1 MATNITYTCIY
12 ADSAGESHFK
22 TVEVELPEID
32 YAPPAPPL
40 NVSTILPASSYAFVS
55 SPIDWYGDWHPTPK
69 RQFFLYLAGEMEIE
83 VSDGEAR
90 RIRAGDILLVEDTSG
105 KGHRSRSVGS
115 TDVITMAIHL
125 PEEAP
130 DR

>member
-1 MATNITYTCIY
+1 MAKNITYSIIY

-22 TVEVELPEID
+22 TGEAELSETD

-40 NVSTILPASSYAFVS
+40 NVSTIHPANSYAFVS
-55 SPIDWYGDWHPTPK
+55 CPVDWYGDWHPTPK

-83 VSDGEAR
+83 VSDGEVR
-90 RIRAGDILLVEDTSG
+90 RLRAGDILLVEDTSG

-125 PEEAP
+125 Q
-130 DR
+130 